1 MLNKQIE
8 NWTNNNLQRG
18 ARNYVSL
25 QKAESPQIR
34 LIKQTKQI
42 NNSMWAHDQPLKIQL
57 DFEVIFLLFLL
68 FLQKSF
74 TC

>member
-8 NWTNNNLQRG
+8 KWTNNNLQQG

-34 LIKQTKQI
+34 PIKQTTDK
-42 NNSMWAHDQPLKIQL
+42 
-57 DFEVIFLLFLL
+57 
-68 FLQKSF
+68 
-74 TC
+74 